1 MPKEKTKRTHK
12 DTKYKQEGRRTQNK
26 IKHFIKHNIPAD
38 SDSVITKK
46 LMDSFIELQ
55 KNRKRGK

>member
-12 DTKYKQEGRRTQNK
+12 DTKYKQEGRRTTNK
-26 IKHFIKHNIPAD
+26 IKHFITHNIPMGIDETSA
-38 SDSVITKK
+38 KK
-46 LMDSFIELQ
+46 LLNDFIELQ